1 MSILPQSAPIHAPT
15 FQHSIE
21 NRDHLIAVIEQAQ
34 KSNLP
39 RNEFFAVVHEK
50 TGADWLIIRNV
61 IKSLP
66 SEIFEKSPPLIKL
79 RSSSWFDENRLLA
92 ELSRQIRSCWH
103 DFAVFANIFDE
114 FRITLQSLQSLIT
127 SSRKLRNH
135 DLHRET
141 LLEEISLVLN
151 ANEST
156 LIKAMPL
163 FFGYAFAGSQF
174 YWADR
179 HLAKIDDNQ
188 CLVDTTDQFWLDFFG
203 FNFDDFNCQITV
215 ENDDNAVLAE
225 IHSTIVSI
233 SGLEFEVTEDANKN
247 SVPAY
252 LRAILRAAI
261 RGDAARCHRIFT
273 SSTGYAPRQTTR
285 QIQAIEVAQ

>member
-1 MSILPQSAPIHAPT
+1 MVILPQAPIAEPT
-15 FQHSIE
+15 FKDSTE
-21 NRDHLIAVIEQAQ
+21 SRSHLIAVAELSISTQPTR
-34 KSNLP
+34 SD
-39 RNEFFAVVHEK
+39 FFSEVHAK
-50 TGADWLIIRNV
+50 TGADWLVIRNL
-61 IKSLP
+61 IKGLP
-66 SEIFEKSPPLIKL
+66 SETIAKSKYLKVL
-79 RSSSWFDENRLLA
+79 RDSAWFDENRLLA
-92 ELSRQIRSCWH
+92 ELARQIRSCWH
-103 DFAVFANIFDE
+103 DFAVFANLFSE
-114 FRITLQSLQSLIT
+114 FRITLQSLQTLIR

-141 LLEEISLVLN
+141 LLDEIALVNN

-156 LIKAMPL
+156 LIKALPL

-188 CLVDTTDQFWLDFFG
+188 CLVDTTDQFWSEFYG
-203 FNFDDFNCQITV
+203 FNFGDFNCQITV
-215 ENDDNAVLAE
+215 ENDDNAVLIE

-233 SGLEFEVTEDANKN
+233 SGLEFEVTEDSNKN

-261 RGDAARCHRIFT
+261 RGDSARCHRIFA
-273 SSTGYAPRQTTR
+273 SSTGYAPFPSQKSITATVG
-285 QIQAIEVAQ
+285 A